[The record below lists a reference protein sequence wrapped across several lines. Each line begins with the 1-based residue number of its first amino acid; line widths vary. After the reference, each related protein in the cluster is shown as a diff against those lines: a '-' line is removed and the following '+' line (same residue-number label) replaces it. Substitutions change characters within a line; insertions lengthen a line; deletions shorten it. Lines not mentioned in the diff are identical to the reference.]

1 MVFEIELSD
10 EAKLDLTE
18 ARNYYSRL
26 SDKLLSRFDDA
37 FIKQIERLESNP
49 ENFQK
54 RYLNIKIVFTKSFPY
69 GIHYLVENSTV
80 YIQRILHQ
88 KQFYQ

>member
-18 ARNYYSRL
+18 ARNYYYRL

-37 FIKQIERLESNP
+37 LIKQIERLESNP

-54 RYLNIKIVFTKSFPY
+54 RYLNIKIVFIKSFPY
-69 GIHYLVENSTV
+69 GIHYLVENRTV